1 MSLGICGGAIINRLY
16 ILTAGHCFLNKTG
29 DHIEMFDTD
38 QTFILVGK
46 HSYNGVPDTQVN
58 NVFTCVYMLNKDILG

>member
-58 NVFTCVYMLNKDILG
+58 NVFACVCMLI